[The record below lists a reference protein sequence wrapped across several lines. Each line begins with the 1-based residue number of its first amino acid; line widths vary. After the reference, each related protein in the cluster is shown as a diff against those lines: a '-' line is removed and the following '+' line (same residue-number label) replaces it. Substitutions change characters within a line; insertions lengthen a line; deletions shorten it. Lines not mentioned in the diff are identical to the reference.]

1 MNSAQCGIELPD
13 HVGERHFEC
22 RPPPDQH
29 VIVPGA
35 KRGGG
40 GKPYHFAQAPPHA
53 VALHGIADL
62 ARHGESDP
70 DRSAFLAVFLAVFS
84 TLFGA
89 LPCL

>member
-13 HVGERHFEC
+13 HVGERHFEG
-22 RPPPDQH
+22 RAPPDQH

-35 KRGGG
+35 KRG

-70 DRSAFLAVFLAVFS
+70 DRSAFLAGFLAVFP
-84 TLFGA
+84 TLVGA
-89 LPCL
+89 LPRL